1 MPKKEKQ
8 NDNVDCPSKKD
19 KLPGKYRY
27 GKEIKEE
34 AGRLEKTVKTGDKM
48 VGIYKGCL
56 RGFTVVQCH
65 TNNKGEDGVIIKL
78 DSGLDGDET
87 LLELQ
92 WNYNRNPAVGVWEH
106 RSKQPEITNIR
117 VGSVFGR

>member
-65 TNNKGEDGVIIKL
+65 TNNRGEDGVIIKL
-78 DSGLDGDET
+78 DSGLMVMKHF
-87 LLELQ
+87 
-92 WNYNRNPAVGVWEH
+92 WNYNGITIVI
-106 RSKQPEITNIR
+106 QP
-117 VGSVFGR
+117 